1 MKVLNC
7 YGITKKEN
15 GVDNVRNSKVS
26 QEEDKLI
33 QQKLQEAFGYTDEQ
47 LAAQLDQAA
56 AEYAAH
62 PELNLTPPKGEFEK
76 ILAMAAQDETQDKKE
91 DGHKVIRLKKVMKPM
106 ILVATVGAIL
116 LGTGMMASGRRYYR
130 FWERDA
136 GNGQIIF
143 NNVDA
148 ISEADSLE
156 KAYEEIEKQHYE
168 FYIQQID
175 WIISDFYENQLY
187 RFDIKDNDHYIN
199 LHDGDKIIF
208 NVLNNKEKV
217 SIKFGIINR
226 NFCADKIVVFTQKE
240 FKEILER
247 LKKIDVSKKYDTTYS
262 FIDSSLEFN
271 FWNEQKMQF
280 LDIIFEYNNNSTN
293 KYMISLDSRD
303 TKKLYKLISKQV
315 NKKI

>member
-1 MKVLNC
+1 MLVTMKVLNS

-15 GVDNVRNSKVS
+15 GVENVRNSKVS

-91 DGHKVIRLKKVMKPM
+91 DAHKVIRLKKVMKQM

-116 LGTGMMASGRRYYR
+116 LGTGMMASGRRYYK

-143 NNVDA
+143 NNV
-148 ISEADSLE
+148 ETLNKVDSLE
-156 KAYEEIEKQHYE
+156 KAYEEIE
-168 FYIQQID
+168 IQLGIKAT
-175 WIISDFYENQLY
+175 QLY
-187 RFDIKDNDHYIN
+187 YVPEKLEYKDMIIDKGFVRMKLAYEGREVYFYQVVKENANSTAYNSDRELYKEIYNRYLRQNIKIYKNILEDNNTEFSAQYMSDNAFYCFEGVIQE
-199 LHDGDKIIF
+199 DEFDKIIK
-208 NVLNNKEKV
+208 NLN
-217 SIKFGIINR
+217 
-226 NFCADKIVVFTQKE
+226 
-240 FKEILER
+240 
-247 LKKIDVSKKYDTTYS
+247 Y
-262 FIDSSLEFN
+262 
-271 FWNEQKMQF
+271 
-280 LDIIFEYNNNSTN
+280 LD
-293 KYMISLDSRD
+293 
-303 TKKLYKLISKQV
+303 
-315 NKKI
+315 

>member
-1 MKVLNC
+1 MKVLNS

-15 GVDNVRNSKVS
+15 GVENVRNSKVS

-76 ILAMAAQDETQDKKE
+76 ILAMAAQDETQDKEE
-91 DGHKVIRLKKVMKPM
+91 DVHKVIRLKKVMKPM

-116 LGTGMMASGRRYYR
+116 LGTGMMASGRRYYK

-148 ISEADSLE
+148 LSDAGSLDM
-156 KAYEEIEKQHYE
+156 AYEKVETQMGMKIPRMYYIPEDLDYKEMIIDDGLVRMDFKYKNRDVY
-168 FYIQQID
+168 FYQVTKENANSTGFNSDREAYKIVYNRYLNQDINIYKSELEDGNVELGAYYVEGNTFYYFVGRID
-175 WIISDFYENQLY
+175 EDVF
-187 RFDIKDNDHYIN
+187 
-199 LHDGDKIIF
+199 DKIIK
-208 NVLNNKEKV
+208 NL
-217 SIKFGIINR
+217 SYS
-226 NFCADKIVVFTQKE
+226 D
-240 FKEILER
+240 FKGYR
-247 LKKIDVSKKYDTTYS
+247 K
-262 FIDSSLEFN
+262 
-271 FWNEQKMQF
+271 
-280 LDIIFEYNNNSTN
+280 
-293 KYMISLDSRD
+293 
-303 TKKLYKLISKQV
+303 
-315 NKKI
+315 

>member
-1 MKVLNC
+1 M
-7 YGITKKEN
+7 
-15 GVDNVRNSKVS
+15 RNSKVS

-91 DGHKVIRLKKVMKPM
+91 DVHKVIRLKKVMKPM

-130 FWERDA
+130 FWKRDA

-156 KAYEEIEKQHYE
+156 LAYEEIEVQTGVKVPQL
-168 FYIQQID
+168 FYVPKELEYKRVI
-175 WIISDFYENQLY
+175 
-187 RFDIKDNDHYIN
+187 IKDGMSCIDFDYEDNSLYYQQMSKGRANSVGYNSDREPYKTIYN
-199 LHDGDKIIF
+199 RF
-208 NVLNNKEKV
+208 LNQDIEIYKN
-217 SIKFGIINR
+217 
-226 NFCADKIVVFTQKE
+226 
-240 FKEILER
+240 ILETGETEISAQYVIEDTFYYLVGVIDEDVMEKLVKNISFTDSVR
-247 LKKIDVSKKYDTTYS
+247 YKK
-262 FIDSSLEFN
+262 
-271 FWNEQKMQF
+271 
-280 LDIIFEYNNNSTN
+280 
-293 KYMISLDSRD
+293 
-303 TKKLYKLISKQV
+303 
-315 NKKI
+315 

>member
-1 MKVLNC
+1 MKVLNR

-15 GVDNVRNSKVS
+15 GVENVRNSKVS

-62 PELNLTPPKGEFEK
+62 PELNFTPPKGEFEK

-116 LGTGMMASGRRYYR
+116 LGTGMMASGRRYYW

-156 KAYEEIEKQHYE
+156 KAYEEIE
-168 FYIQQID
+168 
-175 WIISDFYENQLY
+175 NQLGISGPRLFY
-187 RFDIKDNDHYIN
+187 NPSELVYKKLIIKDGMARIDFSYGDKYLYYQQMSKGVASSIGYNSDRELYKSIHNRFLNNEIKVYRNELETGNIEFNAQYIN
-199 LHDGDKIIF
+199 ENTVFYLVGNID
-208 NVLNNKEKV
+208 EKV
-217 SIKFGIINR
+217 FE
-226 NFCADKIVVFTQKE
+226 KIVKNLSYVE
-240 FKEILER
+240 
-247 LKKIDVSKKYDTTYS
+247 
-262 FIDSSLEFN
+262 
-271 FWNEQKMQF
+271 NEG
-280 LDIIFEYNNNSTN
+280 
-293 KYMISLDSRD
+293 
-303 TKKLYKLISKQV
+303 YKR
-315 NKKI
+315 

>member
-1 MKVLNC
+1 MKVLNS

-15 GVDNVRNSKVS
+15 GVENVRNSKVS

-76 ILAMAAQDETQDKKE
+76 ILAMAAQDETQEAQDKKE

-148 ISEADSLE
+148 IVDVDSLE
-156 KAYEEIEKQHYE
+156 KAYEAIEKQIGIRTVEMYYVPE
-168 FYIQQID
+168 GMGYKNLSINYGTARIDLEYKNRDIYFYQ
-175 WIISDFYENQLY
+175 
-187 RFDIKDNDHYIN
+187 
-199 LHDGDKIIF
+199 
-208 NVLNNKEKV
+208 
-217 SIKFGIINR
+217 
-226 NFCADKIVVFTQKE
+226 
-240 FKEILER
+240 
-247 LKKIDVSKKYDTTYS
+247 VSK
-262 FIDSSLEFN
+262 EVA
-271 FWNEQKMQF
+271 
-280 LDIIFEYNNNSTN
+280 NSTGYN
-293 KYMISLDSRD
+293 SDREVYMEVKNRFL
-303 TKKLYKLISKQV
+303 
-315 NKKI
+315 NKKIKVYKNEIDKKNTEYSAYFLDGNAFYYLVGTMEEQTFQKIIKNLCFK

>member
-1 MKVLNC
+1 MKVLNS

-15 GVDNVRNSKVS
+15 GVENVRNSKVS

-62 PELNLTPPKGEFEK
+62 PELNFTPPKGEFEK
-76 ILAMAAQDETQDKKE
+76 ILAMAAQDETQETQDKKE

-130 FWERDA
+130 FWGENR
-136 GNGQIIF
+136 GKGEIVF

-156 KAYEEIEKQHYE
+156 KAYAKIEEQAGVRIPQL
-168 FYIQQID
+168 FYVPKKLEYKCVVIKDGMSCID
-175 WIISDFYENQLY
+175 FDYENGSLY
-187 RFDIKDNDHYIN
+187 YQQMSKGKANSVGYNSDREPYKTIYNRFLNQDIEIYKNILETGETEISAQYTIEDTFYYLFGVIN
-199 LHDGDKIIF
+199 ED
-208 NVLNNKEKV
+208 VLE
-217 SIKFGIINR
+217 
-226 NFCADKIVVFTQKE
+226 KIVKHISFSDTV
-240 FKEILER
+240 R
-247 LKKIDVSKKYDTTYS
+247 YKK
-262 FIDSSLEFN
+262 
-271 FWNEQKMQF
+271 
-280 LDIIFEYNNNSTN
+280 
-293 KYMISLDSRD
+293 
-303 TKKLYKLISKQV
+303 
-315 NKKI
+315 